1 MRKAIFILVLALL
14 LPVCPVLRA
23 AGPLK
28 LKGKVLDAK
37 SGEPVVGAVVK
48 LDDNYLWAVTDL
60 DGHFSLEGIQT
71 GKYPL
76 NVSCLGYVDDN
87 RTLTLSK
94 DILDLEIKL
103 SISSLALDE
112 VVVTAEKSKD
122 NINTTQK
129 IGRNALDHLQMSS
142 MTNITALLPGGKT
155 INPDLTTESTLSLRS
170 GGSTAGNAAFG
181 TAVEIDGVRMGDNAN
196 LSGMTGTGTRGVSVD
211 NIESI
216 EVITGVPSA
225 EYGDLNSGMV
235 RVITKKGRS
244 PLSVTFSV
252 NPRTYEASAAKGIDL
267 GGGRGVLNISGE
279 YANATRKLTS
289 PYTSYTRRGFTFDYS
304 NTFRKILRLEAG
316 ISGNIGGMNSEND
329 PDMFSNE
336 FTKERDNIL
345 TPHFKLTWLLNK
357 GWITNIRLEG
367 SVYYHDQRQHVHAYN
382 SYASSQPAVHYEE
395 NGYSIAD
402 ALPLTFYSDQVTD
415 SRELD
420 YSAGLHYNWLKHFG
434 KAKSVLKAGVTWKAD
449 GNVGDGEYYI
459 DPSLAA
465 HGYRPRPYSEY
476 PYMHNLAAYA
486 EDNLTFPLGRT
497 SLNLSAG
504 LRFENIFIKGSEYDR
519 LRTLSPRLNA
529 KWSLTDFLSVRG
541 GWGITQKL
549 PSFYILFPRQE
560 YRDIQTFG
568 YSYGNT
574 GDATYI
580 YYTQPFRMTFNPEL
594 EWQRNTNSEIGIDL
608 DLKDF
613 KVSIVGY
620 RNITRNPYEF
630 TNIYSPFQYS
640 LMQLPAGFSL
650 TSNPYITLDSQTGQ
664 VWLRNSG
671 EEYWTPAAIKAV
683 DRSFAAS
690 RKQSNGGDVKRYGFE
705 VTADFPEIKAIRTR
719 MRLDASYGSTEYVDD
734 TPNAYYN
741 SGWSH
746 TSLPNRSYQ
755 YVGIYAGGNS
765 VINGR
770 KNRSVDANLT
780 AITHIPQAR
789 LVVTCR
795 LEAALLRRMQ
805 NLSEYNGQT
814 YAFTVSESSL
824 APTGGNIY
832 DGNSYTAIM
841 PIAYMDLDGNVHDF
855 TKEDLGN
862 PELSRLVIRSGNMY
876 VFAKDGYDPYFSA
889 NLSITKEIGDHVSL
903 SFFANNFTN
912 SRRFVKS
919 YATGVGAIFTPAFY
933 YGLTCRIKL

>member
-1 MRKAIFILVLALL
+1 
-14 LPVCPVLRA
+14 
-23 AGPLK
+23 
-28 LKGKVLDAK
+28 
-37 SGEPVVGAVVK
+37 
-48 LDDNYLWAVTDL
+48 
-60 DGHFSLEGIQT
+60 
-71 GKYPL
+71 
-76 NVSCLGYVDDN
+76 
-87 RTLTLSK
+87 
-94 DILDLEIKL
+94 
-103 SISSLALDE
+103 
-112 VVVTAEKSKD
+112 
-122 NINTTQK
+122 
-129 IGRNALDHLQMSS
+129 
-142 MTNITALLPGGKT
+142 
-155 INPDLTTESTLSLRS
+155 
-170 GGSTAGNAAFG
+170 
-181 TAVEIDGVRMGDNAN
+181 
-196 LSGMTGTGTRGVSVD
+196 
-211 NIESI
+211 
-216 EVITGVPSA
+216 
-225 EYGDLNSGMV
+225 
-235 RVITKKGRS
+235 
-244 PLSVTFSV
+244 
-252 NPRTYEASAAKGIDL
+252 
-267 GGGRGVLNISGE
+267 
-279 YANATRKLTS
+279 
-289 PYTSYTRRGFTFDYS
+289 
-304 NTFRKILRLEAG
+304 
-316 ISGNIGGMNSEND
+316 
-329 PDMFSNE
+329 
-336 FTKERDNIL
+336 
-345 TPHFKLTWLLNK
+345 
-357 GWITNIRLEG
+357 
-367 SVYYHDQRQHVHAYN
+367 
-382 SYASSQPAVHYEE
+382 
-395 NGYSIAD
+395 
-402 ALPLTFYSDQVTD
+402 
-415 SRELD
+415 
-420 YSAGLHYNWLKHFG
+420 
-434 KAKSVLKAGVTWKAD
+434 
-449 GNVGDGEYYI
+449 
-459 DPSLAA
+459 
-465 HGYRPRPYSEY
+465 
-476 PYMHNLAAYA
+476 MHNLAAYA
-486 EDNLTFPLGRT
+486 EDNLTFPLGKT

-504 LRFENIFIKGSEYDR
+504 LRFENVFINGSEYDK
-519 LRTLSPRLNA
+519 LHTLSPRLNA

-650 TSNPYITLDSQTGQ
+650 ASNPYITLDSQTGQ

>member
-1 MRKAIFILVLALL
+1 MRKDRIILVFALL
-14 LPVCPVLRA
+14 LSLLPAAKA
-23 AGPLK
+23 AGPVK
-28 LKGKVLDAK
+28 LKGKVLDSK
-37 SGEPVVGAVVK
+37 SAEPVAGAVVK
-48 LDDNYLWAVTDL
+48 LDDDYLWAVTDL
-60 DGHFSLEGIQT
+60 DGRFSLEGIQP
-71 GKYPL
+71 GEYSL
-76 NVSCLGYVDDN
+76 NVSCLGYVDED
-87 RTLTLSK
+87 RKMVLAK
-94 DILDLEIKL
+94 DVADLEIRL
-103 SISSLALDE
+103 SVNSLALDE

-155 INPDLTTESTLSLRS
+155 INPDLTTESTLALRS

-181 TAVEIDGVRMGDNAN
+181 TAIEIDGVRMGDNAN
-196 LSGMTGTGTRGVSVD
+196 LSGMTGVGTRGVAVD
-211 NIESI
+211 NIESV

-235 RVITKKGRS
+235 RVITKKGRT

-267 GGGRGVLNISGE
+267 GGNRGVLNISGE

-304 NTFRKILRLEAG
+304 NTFNKVLRLEAG
-316 ISGNIGGMNSEND
+316 ITGNIGGMDSKND
-329 PDMFSNE
+329 PDVFSNE

-345 TPHFKLTWLLNK
+345 TPHFKFTWLLNK
-357 GWITNIRLEG
+357 SWITNLRLEG
-367 SVYYHDQRQHVHAYN
+367 SVYYHDQKEHVHAYN
-382 SYASSQPAVHYEE
+382 SYASSQPAVHWEE
-395 NGYSIAD
+395 EGYSIAD

-434 KAKSVLKAGVTWKAD
+434 KAKSILKAGVTWKAD
-449 GNVGDGEYYI
+449 GNVGDGEYYL
-459 DPSLAA
+459 DQSLAA
-465 HGYRPRPYSEY
+465 NGYRPRPYSDY
-476 PYMHNLAAYA
+476 PYMHNVAAYA
-486 EDNLTFPLGRT
+486 EDNLTFPLGKT

-504 LRFENIFIKGSEYDR
+504 LRFENVSIQDSEYDN
-519 LRTLSPRLNA
+519 LHTLSPRLNA
-529 KWSLTDFLSVRG
+529 KWTLADFLSVRG
-541 GWGITQKL
+541 GWGLTQKL
-549 PSFYILFPRQE
+549 PSFYILFPKQE

-568 YSYGNT
+568 YSYGST
-574 GDATYI
+574 GNATYI
-580 YYTQPFRMTFNPEL
+580 YYTQPFTMTFNPDL
-594 EWQRNTNSEIGIDL
+594 QWQRNSNSEVGL
-608 DLKDF
+608 DMEF
-613 KVSIVGY
+613 KEFKLSIVGF

-630 TNIYSPFQYS
+630 TNIYTPFSYS
-640 LMQLPAGFSL
+640 LMQLPAGFTL
-650 TSNPYITLDSQTGQ
+650 DSNPFITLDSQTGQ

-671 EEYWTPAAIKAV
+671 DEYWTPADTKAV

-690 RKQSNGGDVKRYGFE
+690 RKQSNGNDVKRYGVE
-705 VTADFPEIKAIRTR
+705 VTADFPEIKVIRTR
-719 MRLDASYGSTEYVDD
+719 LRLDASYGYTEYADD
-734 TPNAYYN
+734 IPNAYYN
-741 SGWSH
+741 AGWSH

-765 VINGR
+765 LANGR
-770 KNRSVDANLT
+770 KTKSMDANIT
-780 AITHIPQAR
+780 SITHIPQAR

-814 YAFTVSESSL
+814 YAFTVSESSNT
-824 APTGGNIY
+824 PTGGNIY

-841 PIAYMDLDGNVHDF
+841 PIAYMDLDGNVYDF
-855 TKEDLGN
+855 TTADLDN

-889 NLSITKEIGDHVSL
+889 NLSITKEIGNHVSL

-919 YATGVGAIFTPAFY
+919 YATGVGAIFTPSFY